1 MVLHRATS
9 ADPQPD
15 SSGTRNSMKFPWEH
29 LRRDER
35 EQTMELLALVREK
48 PMPLLWI
55 ESVTQIHAEESE
67 TSG

>member
-1 MVLHRATS
+1 
-9 ADPQPD
+9 
-15 SSGTRNSMKFPWEH
+15 
-29 LRRDER
+29 
-35 EQTMELLALVREK
+35 MELLALVREK